1 MRNPENNG
9 HARHGQHPTPD
20 VWRAAALRLGL
31 KRRGK
36 ELVGPCPACGGED
49 RFRVTRRGGFFCRQC
64 CPDRHAGADAMRR
77 ILEAAGLAREEEGS
91 PSAGAPRGAAG
102 TRSRSASRIPGVSAY
117 PDDPERRSGAISG
130 VRNSPD
136 PGQEDESRPD
146 PGGARAIWL
155 AAETCSSE
163 PASAYLAGRGVWP
176 PSRPLPGAVRF
187 IERGAAPFRLHGW
200 PAGAVGAV
208 VYGFARGRQLA
219 AVQLECLDRDGVALA
234 WRLGRSGTA
243 KRKTLGPA
251 RGAIF
256 RVAGTRDGD
265 VTVMTESVIDALALS
280 CWRGVTAWA
289 SAGAGLMPALAP
301 ILAGRSGAIEIAGQ
315 EDAVGL
321 ATAYR
326 LQEALAAHGR
336 GASIV
341 LPRAGADAAEALSS
355 SWRALQR
362 AHGTA
367 AAWRQIEKRRRDL
380 E

>member
-1 MRNPENNG
+1 
-9 HARHGQHPTPD
+9 
-20 VWRAAALRLGL
+20 
-31 KRRGK
+31 
-36 ELVGPCPACGGED
+36 
-49 RFRVTRRGGFFCRQC
+49 
-64 CPDRHAGADAMRR
+64 MRR

-136 PGQEDESRPD
+136 PGQEDEFRPD

-187 IERGAAPFRLHGW
+187 LERGAAPFRLRGW
-200 PAGAVGAV
+200 PSAAVGAV

-251 RGAIF
+251 RGAVF

-265 VTVMTESVIDALALS
+265 VTVMTESVIDALAVACCPPGMS
-280 CWRGVTAWA
+280 RRRCEAPPAWRSHASASTARRTNRSAGRAADWSWWPVSTAPSGLQRGPASGA
-289 SAGAGLMPALAP
+289 SAGTPS
-301 ILAGRSGAIEIAGQ
+301 RS
-315 EDAVGL
+315 
-321 ATAYR
+321 
-326 LQEALAAHGR
+326 
-336 GASIV
+336 
-341 LPRAGADAAEALSS
+341 P
-355 SWRALQR
+355 
-362 AHGTA
+362 
-367 AAWRQIEKRRRDL
+367 
-380 E
+380 